1 MKLKK
6 THTYMALLFSALAL
20 FSSPLLADAPLDD
33 ELTQAMKLEPNFE
46 EGKKIFK
53 LCLACHQTN
62 GWGVE
67 DGTFPQIAGQHRS
80 VIIKQ
85 IADIRAGNRDN
96 PMMYP
101 IAKESVLGGPQAI
114 SDVAAYIE
122 SLPMTPKPGLGEG
135 GDDARAEKL
144 FYRKC
149 AECHGADGSGD
160 KKRFY
165 PRIQGQHYEYL
176 LRQIKWIKEGKRRNA
191 NPKMVKRVAKM
202 KEKDLKLL
210 VDYISRIKPPK
221 DKLAELGWE
230 NPDFK

>member
-1 MKLKK
+1 
-6 THTYMALLFSALAL
+6 MALLFSALVL
-20 FSSPLLADAPLDD
+20 FSSSVLADAPLDD
-33 ELTQAMKLEPNFE
+33 ELTQAMKLEPNLE

-53 LCLACHQTN
+53 LCIACHQSN
-62 GWGVE
+62 GWGLE

-122 SLPMTPKPGLGEG
+122 SLPMTPKPGLGKG

-160 KKRFY
+160 KKRFF

-191 NPKMVKRVAKM
+191 NPKMVKRVSKL

-210 VDYISRIKPPK
+210 VDYVSRIKPPK
-221 DKLAELGWE
+221 DKVAKLGWE